1 MNEKD
6 HSIGVPLPPTDL
18 EPITRAEAGEIGD
31 LGNDGDDDLDE
42 DLLATARRAEKL
54 LNSDEPKC

>member
-6 HSIGVPLPPTDL
+6 HSIGVPFPPTDL

-31 LGNDGDDDLDE
+31 LGNDGDDLDD
-42 DLLATARRAEKL
+42 DLLATARQAEKL
-54 LNSDEPKC
+54 LNADELSR